1 MLIEIVC
8 TIIALILVALAIF
21 FEAIRRVVPKVICII
36 LAILLV
42 FFAAYTYK
50 TKNDVKECK
59 EVYSQIE
66 RIDKIGI
73 HNYKVETSKTINDL
87 YNKYQIPNDTY
98 NDDFNY
104 HITKMQKE
112 YDEENKKEEKDR
124 NAKKL
129 QEITDVIHNTKVRAQ
144 NIENFKLYLKVTQN
158 QYKKNVDSINFAV
171 YSFFTYY
178 SLFLLLFALFYL
190 IYVLVQI

>member
-8 TIIALILVALAIF
+8 TVIALILVALAIF
-21 FEAIRRVVPKVICII
+21 FESIRKVIPKVICVI

-50 TKNDVKECK
+50 TRNDVKECK

-129 QEITDVIHNTKVRAQ
+129 QEITDVIHNTKVRVQ
-144 NIENFKLYLKVTQN
+144 NIENFKYNKAIFES
-158 QYKKNVDSINFAV
+158 YPKS
-171 YSFFTYY
+171 
-178 SLFLLLFALFYL
+178 
-190 IYVLVQI
+190 VQEKCRQH

>member
-1 MLIEIVC
+1 MLEWEEKIMLIEIVC
-8 TIIALILVALAIF
+8 TVIALILVALTIF
-21 FEAIRRVVPKVICII
+21 FESIRSVVPKVICII

-50 TKNDVKECK
+50 TRNDVKECK

-144 NIENFKLYLKVTQN
+144 NIENFKYNKAIFES
-158 QYKKNVDSINFAV
+158 YPKS
-171 YSFFTYY
+171 
-178 SLFLLLFALFYL
+178 
-190 IYVLVQI
+190 VQEKCRQH